1 MKLKWLLL
9 LIVSGGTLFGS
20 DGVGTDIIPR
30 TVNFIIFIAII
41 YYLLADFIK
50 NFFKKRRDE
59 IASKLNSVQ
68 TKVKESKKR
77 REEAALKIK
86 DAERVAEEIISTS
99 KKEALI
105 ISENYDKSLKFDL
118 EILDKQHKEQI
129 ELESRKMKKVVVNET
144 LKEMFEDDGVAI
156 NEKEFVNIILK
167 RVS

>member
-20 DGVGTDIIPR
+20 DGGVTDIIPR
-30 TVNFIIFIAII
+30 TVNFIIFVAII

-50 NFFKKRRDE
+50 SFFNKRREE
-59 IASKLNSVQ
+59 ISAKLNSVQ
-68 TKVKESKKR
+68 IKVKESKKR
-77 REEAALKIK
+77 REEATLKIK
-86 DAERVAEEIISTS
+86 DAHKIAEEIVATS

-118 EILDKQHKEQI
+118 EILYKQHKEQI
-129 ELESRKMKKVVVNET
+129 ELESRKMRKFVVNET
-144 LKEMFEDDGVAI
+144 LEEMFEDDGVAI
-156 NEKEFVNIILK
+156 NEEEFVNIILK